1 VARSKIEWT
10 NETWNP
16 TAGCSLVS
24 PGCKHCYAMRMAGRI
39 VRMGGPAAEVYRPL
53 VKFVG
58 GTRKEGR
65 WNGRAAFLP
74 DRLAEPLSWRK
85 PRLVFVDS
93 MSDWLHEDITN
104 EQVGAIL
111 AVAAMTPHT
120 YQILTKRAERL
131 PEWFAWF
138 AREFD
143 GYGPGHGLSEC
154 LDRAVPFGFDEDWL
168 VSLCN
173 VVNGVS
179 SLPWQTEPPMVPRWP
194 LENVWLGVSVED
206 QERAD
211 ERIPHLLRTPAA
223 VRFLSCEPLLG
234 PVDLSRWLFATC
246 HPGCGW
252 INGSPVR
259 EVPDGCHQCGQGG
272 PYERLDWVI
281 VGGESGPGAR
291 ITDAADIRRLV
302 EQCRAGKVPVF
313 VKQLGRVAIDT
324 DWHGLAPLSLRDPKG
339 GDLSEFP
346 EDLRVREFPGGAK

>member
-234 PVDLSRWLFATC
+234 PVELPRHDQSMG
-246 HPGCGW
+246 PSV
-252 INGSPVR
+252 SPL
-259 EVPDGCHQCGQGG
+259 G
-272 PYERLDWVI
+272 WVI
-281 VGGESGPGAR
+281 AGCESGPGAR
-291 ITDAADIRRLV
+291 PCEV
-302 EQCRAGKVPVF
+302 EWLR
-313 VKQLGRVAIDT
+313 
-324 DWHGLAPLSLRDPKG
+324 SLRDQCAAAGVPYFLKQARHVPACIPAPKG
-339 GDLSEFP
+339 AEHNGSGWVDVVDAGKGSHRKGDGVIGAPYLDGWQHLAFP
-346 EDLRVREFPGGAK
+346 EVSR